1 MPRVWRGP
9 AQSQAFVL
17 QSFSTIF
24 FADSGVCGVTPTRPR
39 QIFSAAF
46 LRSPT
51 LEPSTAVEQ
60 RPARVARALP
70 ESAVCVSTL
79 DLHSSTTAERSRL
92 VGFGW
97 VVLVIFTSCEELV
110 AAEEEVV
117 AADVAVV
124 LATAAA
130 AVVTVTTVVV
140 AELCAVF
147 DDDDPQPARPTSA
160 ITAAVNHLEGMRLTG
175 LLAL

>member
-1 MPRVWRGP
+1 M
-9 AQSQAFVL
+9 

-46 LRSPT
+46 LRTPT

-60 RPARVARALP
+60 RPARVARAPP
-70 ESAVCVSTL
+70 ESAVCDSTL

-97 VVLVIFTSCEELV
+97 VVLVLCTREELMAAEEELV
-110 AAEEEVV
+110 AAEVV
-117 AADVAVV
+117 VELVA
-124 LATAAA
+124 AAA

-140 AELCAVF
+140 TELCAVF

-160 ITAAVNHLEGMRLTG
+160 STAAVNHLEGMRLTG